1 MKYKNKVLFDYV
13 ENGGNLIVQYNTT
26 NNLVTNELAPFELKL
41 SRERVTNENA
51 PVTFLSKNHQLHYQA
66 GAGLVAASIPENE
79 LQETYNKLGAL
90 TKALEIAE
98 TI

>member
-1 MKYKNKVLFDYV
+1 M
-13 ENGGNLIVQYNTT
+13 I
-26 NNLVTNELAPFELKL
+26 
-41 SRERVTNENA
+41 R
-51 PVTFLSKNHQLHYQA
+51 TFLSKNHQLHYQA
-66 GAGLVAASIPENE
+66 GAGLVAASNPENE